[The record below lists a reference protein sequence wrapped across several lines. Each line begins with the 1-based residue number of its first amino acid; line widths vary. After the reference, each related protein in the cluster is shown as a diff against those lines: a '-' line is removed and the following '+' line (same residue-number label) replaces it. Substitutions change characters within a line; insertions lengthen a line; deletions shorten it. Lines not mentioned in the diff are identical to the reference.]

1 MKVNGSARIGRLE
14 IVADGDGL
22 TGRVGS
28 AAVAALADRVGL
40 TAGLSRALAGRTTRC
55 SVVDGGR
62 VLRDLVVMLVDGGDA
77 VSDLG
82 ALRDQPELFGHVASA
97 STVARV
103 IDAVGEQELELI
115 REARAAARARAWALG
130 AAPRSVTIDVDASL
144 VASHSEKEGAAATYK
159 RGFGFHPMLGFIA
172 ETREAVAGIL
182 RPGNAGANTALDK
195 ICVVSEAVRQLPE
208 PLVARAMS
216 ADASEA
222 ERIVV
227 RCDAAGATHELLDG
241 CRAMGLRFSVGFP
254 IAETLREQ
262 VLALKPWRW
271 RRAIEADGSPRDGAW
286 VAELPRSA
294 IPAGWPEGSRL
305 IVRKERPHPGAQ
317 LNFTDHDGHRF
328 QLVLTDRAGDARAL
342 ERDHRAR
349 GDAEN
354 RVRAAKQCG
363 MRNLPFHAF
372 SHNEVW
378 LELVLMALDLIAWT
392 QALLLDGALAT
403 AEPKT
408 LRYRL
413 LHVAGQIT
421 RHARRTRLH
430 IPAAW
435 PWAAS
440 LLGAARRL
448 DALPA
453 P

>member
-1 MKVNGSARIGRLE
+1 ME
-14 IVADGDGL
+14 IVADAEGL
-22 TGRVGS
+22 TGRVGT
-28 AAVAALADRVGL
+28 AAVAALADRLGL
-40 TAGLSRALAGRTTRC
+40 TEGLSRALAARTQRR
-55 SVVDGGR
+55 SAIDGGR

-82 ALRDQPELFGHVASA
+82 ALRDQPDLFGRVASGA
-97 STVARV
+97 TAARV
-103 IDAVGEQELELI
+103 VAAVGPDELEAI
-115 REARAAARARAWALG
+115 REARAAARERAWALG
-130 AAPRSVTIDVDASL
+130 AAPHSVTIDVDASL
-144 VASHSEKEGAAATYK
+144 VTSHSEKEGAAATYK
-159 RGFGFHPMLGFIA
+159 RGFGFHPMLAFIA

-182 RPGNAGANTALDK
+182 RPGNAGANTAADK
-195 ICVVSEAVRQLPE
+195 VCVVAEALRQLPAAH
-208 PLVARAMS
+208 LARATS
-216 ADASEA
+216 ADAAEA

-227 RCDAAGATHELLDG
+227 RCDAAGATHELVEA
-241 CRAMGLRFSVGFP
+241 CRELALRFSVGFP
-254 IAETLREQ
+254 ISEPLREA
-262 VLALKPWRW
+262 VLTLKSWRW
-271 RRAIEADGSPRDGAW
+271 RHALDAHGSPRDGAW

-317 LNFTDHDGHRF
+317 LAFSDVDGHRF
-328 QLVLTDRAGDARAL
+328 QLVLTDRLGDAREL

-354 RVRAAKQCG
+354 RVRAAKDCG

-372 SHNEVW
+372 AHNEVW

-413 LHVAGQIT
+413 LHIAGQIT

-430 IPAAW
+430 IPTAW
-435 PWAAS
+435 PWATS